1 MRPRRRD
8 VDLEI
13 WGRVCLSDAE
23 SEKEEERELRRRT
36 RHGEGAKRRRDLLSI
51 GRGRPLGRRPVDL
64 DDLHVGVGVGADI
77 LR

>member
-23 SEKEEERELRRRT
+23 SEKEEEREVRRRT

-51 GRGRPLGRRPVDL
+51 GRPLGRRPVDL